1 MIKIQ
6 NNLEIGN
13 RKLVERMI
21 KDNTHLKSI
30 FVVEDGIIKS
40 LWN

>member
-13 RKLVERMI
+13 RKLVERMV
-21 KDNTHLKSI
+21 KDNTNLKSI
-30 FVVEDGIIKS
+30 FVVGDGIIKS